1 LEFGPRSFRTYL
13 PTWVLTYYLPGQ
25 GLDSIRVRSQ
35 FPIFYPSFQINIFSL
50 LLAASYLPLSP
61 PCQQLTNRLDVI
73 LGFGPCQSCQT
84 GNLAGTWSPFLGS
97 ANYRSAPNVQYS
109 RSALRCGN
117 AKYTVE
123 AVSFSNTTLRPYH
136 TIIGTIQYGTG
147 RYLQPPPGLFWPQAW
162 KHQEPHRHLSIFVA
176 RGGII
181 FCSYRNSTSNSPH
194 PRLQ

>member
-1 LEFGPRSFRTYL
+1 MGTNVLPSWARTRLYSCQVPISNIL
-13 PTWVLTYYLPGQ
+13 PILSNQHLQPSSCSLILTT
-25 GLDSIRVRSQ
+25 V
-35 FPIFYPSFQINIFSL
+35 
-50 LLAASYLPLSP
+50 P

-181 FCSYRNSTSNSPH
+181 FCSCRNSTSNSPH